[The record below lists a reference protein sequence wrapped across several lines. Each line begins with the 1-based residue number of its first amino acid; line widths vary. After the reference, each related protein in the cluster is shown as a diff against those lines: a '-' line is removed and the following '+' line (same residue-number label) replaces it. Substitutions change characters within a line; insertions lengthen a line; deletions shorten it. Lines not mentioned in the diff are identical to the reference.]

1 MHSAQNPS
9 HRVHG
14 AIINTSANFALIIT
28 LACLLAKSASAAT
41 FNITVDGSGFS
52 PATQTINIGDTVVWQ
67 NADDLFSHTTT
78 SDLAF
83 SNPNYWNGL
92 LVNYGDTFS
101 VTFNNVGTF
110 TYHDQSDTG
119 TGSITVILPTPP
131 MILLAAPRLNGSQ
144 FLFDATGLTI
154 GKTNVLQ
161 TSTNLT
167 SWVTITTNVAATASL
182 TFTNATSPPR
192 RFFRLIELP

>member
-1 MHSAQNPS
+1 MHPSQNPS

-14 AIINTSANFALIIT
+14 ATIKTPAGFALIIT
-28 LACLLAKSASAAT
+28 LFLLLAQSALAT
-41 FNITVDGSGFS
+41 TYNITVNGSLFS
-52 PATQTINIGDTVVWQ
+52 PDTQTINTGDTVVWQ
-67 NADDLFSHTTT
+67 NADDTFSHTTT
-78 SDLAF
+78 SDLSP
-83 SNPNYWNGL
+83 SNPNYWSGL
-92 LVNYGDTFS
+92 LVNFGDTFS
-101 VTFNNVGTF
+101 HTFNNVGTF

-119 TGSITVILPTPP
+119 TGSITVIVPTPS
-131 MILLAAPRLNGSQ
+131 MILLAAPRVNGSQ
-144 FLFDATGLTI
+144 FLFDATGLTV

-182 TFTNATSPPR
+182 TFTNATALPR